1 MTNEPMTKTSKGP
14 PFDIKERT
22 FAFGVRVVKVAQR
35 LPKTIAG
42 RELGR
47 QLIRSGTS
55 IGANVEEADGAMS
68 KKDFVYKMGIARKE
82 ARETRYW
89 LRIIGSTLMNDQE
102 LESLTSECD
111 ELVKIL
117 SKIIQTAR
125 ARQ

>member
-1 MTNEPMTKTSKGP
+1 MTNSSERP

-22 FAFGVRVVKVAQR
+22 FIFSVRVVKLAQR
-35 LPKTIAG
+35 LLKTIAS
-42 RELGR
+42 RELGK
-47 QLIRSGTS
+47 QMIRSGTS
-55 IGANVEEADGAMS
+55 IGANVEEADGATS
-68 KKDFVYKMGIARKE
+68 KKDFIRKMGIARRE

-102 LESLTSECD
+102 LESLTNECD

-125 ARQ
+125 AR

>member
-1 MTNEPMTKTSKGP
+1 MANEQMTKTGERP

-22 FAFGVRVVKVAQR
+22 LAFGVRVVKVAQR

-42 RELGR
+42 RELGK
-47 QLIRSGTS
+47 QTMRSGTS
-55 IGANVEEADGAMS
+55 IGANVEEADGATS
-68 KKDFVYKMGIARKE
+68 KKDFIHKMGIARKE

-102 LESLTSECD
+102 IESLTNERD
-111 ELVKIL
+111 ELAKIL

-125 ARQ
+125 AR